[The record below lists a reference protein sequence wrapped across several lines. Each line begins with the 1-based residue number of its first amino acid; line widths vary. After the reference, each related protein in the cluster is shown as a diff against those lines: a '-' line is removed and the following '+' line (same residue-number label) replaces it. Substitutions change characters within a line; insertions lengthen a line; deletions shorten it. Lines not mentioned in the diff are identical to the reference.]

1 MPKIPVLSGRE
12 VCRILEKNGF
22 LEIRRKGSHIVMQR
36 KTVDGTITIPIPDHK
51 ELRVGTLQAI
61 IRQSSLSKTDW
72 FVV

>member
-61 IRQSSLSKTDW
+61 IRQSLLSKTDC